1 MSQSFEGF
9 ADIEIDTHAH
19 AIAHGVAP
27 RNALTTQASVAG
39 PQASFPELPMTEA
52 DLLRALDKATAS
64 IMRLAG
70 KLRSI
75 SGDEHD
81 AYADE
86 QSIEQQRALAHAL
99 ICRLLTMPA
108 STVQH

>member
-1 MSQSFEGF
+1 
-9 ADIEIDTHAH
+9 
-19 AIAHGVAP
+19 
-27 RNALTTQASVAG
+27 
-39 PQASFPELPMTEA
+39 
-52 DLLRALDKATAS
+52 
-64 IMRLAG
+64 MRLAG

-81 AYADE
+81 ARADE